1 MSLLQYESSPTA
13 ERTYR
18 WTALGHPS
26 TCYNSVRSLRRR
38 GKHIQVGL
46 LLGETAEAA
55 IPMSD
60 VIAYELEILGSHGM
74 QAHRYG
80 AMLDLLKSGKL
91 NPSRLVGK
99 QISLEESIP
108 ELMNMDSFQ
117 SVGATVVN
125 RFAP

>member
-1 MSLLQYESSPTA
+1 
-13 ERTYR
+13 
-18 WTALGHPS
+18 
-26 TCYNSVRSLRRR
+26 
-38 GKHIQVGL
+38 
-46 LLGETAEAA
+46 
-55 IPMSD
+55 
-60 VIAYELEILGSHGM
+60 M

-117 SVGATVVN
+117 SVVATVVN